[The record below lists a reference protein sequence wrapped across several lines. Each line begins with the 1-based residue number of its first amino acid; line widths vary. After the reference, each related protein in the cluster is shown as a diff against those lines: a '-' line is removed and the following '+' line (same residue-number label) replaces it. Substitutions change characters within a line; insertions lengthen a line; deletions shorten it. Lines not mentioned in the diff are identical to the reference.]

1 MTVQQYVQAN
11 FTTVEQE
18 VFDYILSSF
27 PESILS
33 QEGTDSEEVLLL
45 LSALAKVVGNSKEI
59 ILNLKTGHSLNETIQ
74 KVEDGYLAENN
85 KKLLLPLA
93 ADLKY
98 HRLFEDLETDDL
110 LAQLVSEKFFLQD
123 YYQLYKNRGTL
134 TAVTQIVKK
143 FAAFLS
149 EEEITHTI
157 YELKNQV
164 NIVIEG
170 LDPNEY
176 ADFGDGTFSFTVDG
190 ETIDTAFLKKDLII
204 YDMLMSIKPLGA
216 NYNILF
222 EFFAF
227 NLVNILSDRVVGDG
241 LFDPNIKL
249 SDASLTSTNP
259 QVVQLVTNE
268 QNNDYAGTIKNTS
281 TVSSLKL
288 HYADWNTS
296 SIFTGNE
303 FFDNTQES
311 WDELSTAV
319 DYTSVPSIRKNY
331 IFATKDQLIAY
342 LQVRIPSIGTKAIV
356 TGYEW
361 RTTTENDYNIAN
373 RKFSTLDNVS
383 NIALWSQP
391 IVYDAQNFTMPD
403 YYIYN
408 GNGSVVLKYTRTL
421 NGILKKISYFRLH
434 EVLPGGYPNPIDDER
449 YGYFEYRR
457 VDDFTF
463 HTKIIPPNTS
473 ISIAETSTDPNYNYL
488 NSYLGFYFTRP
499 DDIDAKSNTLSIS
512 LASLQGT
519 DKTLAPVSVTATA
532 SASVSASPDLI
543 MENITVSATPSVSTE
558 IDSFNLQAKLNGV
571 AFGDVVI
578 DGVTYTLNNTSFKDT
593 ADAISERTIVLEA
606 PASIFFSGTTYNFVQ
621 WYDITNDL
629 EISTNATASF
639 TFDANTQIEARYI
652 PGGGFA

>member
-59 ILNLKTGHSLNETIQ
+59 ILNLKTGHSLNEIIQ
-74 KVEDGYLAENN
+74 KVEDDYLAENN

-134 TAVTQIVKK
+134 TAVSQIVKK

-149 EEEITHTI
+149 EEEITYTI

-176 ADFGDGTFSFTVDG
+176 ADFGDGTYSFNVDG
-190 ETIDTAFLKKDLII
+190 ETIDTAFLRKDLII

-227 NLVNILSDRVVGDG
+227 NLVNILSDRVVDDG
-241 LFDPNIKL
+241 LFDPSIKL
-249 SDASLTSTNP
+249 SDASLTATNP
-259 QVVQLVTNE
+259 QVVQLMTDE
-268 QNNDYAGTIKNTS
+268 ETNDYTGTIKNPS

-296 SIFTGNE
+296 AIFTE
-303 FFDNTQES
+303 NTRFEDVQES

-331 IFATKDQLIAY
+331 IFATKDQLVAY
-342 LQVRIPSIGTKAIV
+342 LQVRIPSVGTKAIV

-361 RTTTENDYNIAN
+361 RSATENEYNIAN
-373 RKFSTLDNVS
+373 RKFSTSDNVT
-383 NIALWSQP
+383 NISDWLTP
-391 IVYDAQNFTMPD
+391 DIYDAQNFTVPD
-403 YYIYN
+403 YN
-408 GNGSVVLKYTRTL
+408 LWRGAGSVVLKYTRTL
-421 NGILKKISYFRLH
+421 NNILEKVSYFRLYQI
-434 EVLPGGYPNPIDDER
+434 LPEGYPDPIDDER
-449 YGYFEYRR
+449 FGYFEYRR
-457 VDDFTF
+457 VDDFSF

-473 ISIAETSTDPNYNYL
+473 VGIAQTSTDPNYDYL

-499 DDIDAKSNTLSIS
+499 DDTDVKSNTLSIS

-532 SASVSASPDLI
+532 SASVSASPDLVV
-543 MENITVSATPSVSTE
+543 EDITVSATPSVSTE

-578 DGVTYTLNNTSFKDT
+578 DGVTYTLNNSSFQDT

-606 PASIFFSGTTYNFVQ
+606 PASIFYSSTTYNFVQ